1 MSCSIVPPLSGPFV
15 GMSRDALI
23 ALRTQ
28 AQSALGSLVL
38 GGLPIT
44 LSYSS
49 GDGQKSVTYS
59 RANEASLRNFI
70 GELNAAL
77 GQGRRSAVSVVFR

>member
-1 MSCSIVPPLSGPFV
+1 MSCSIVPPVSGPFV
-15 GMSRDALI
+15 GMSQAALI
-23 ALRTQ
+23 ALRAQ
-28 AQSALGSLVL
+28 AQAALSSLVL
-38 GGLPIT
+38 GGMPIT

-77 GQGRRSAVSVVFR
+77 GQGRRSPIGVVFR